1 MIDIFQE
8 QKPPMLYIADLSIEV
23 LIPRVTKKSKSFD
36 VKKINL
42 EKHPVV
48 LRDGFFPNKKVE
60 TNFYKRVYNNH
71 INKGKFEDMIFK
83 VIAIRNVKFS
93 SKIAWN
99 VD

>member
-8 QKPPMLYIADLSIEV
+8 QKPPMLYIADVSIEV
-23 LIPRVTKKSKSFD
+23 HIPKVTKKSRSFE

-42 EKHPVV
+42 EKEPIV

-60 TNFYKRVYNNH
+60 NNFYKRLYNKH
-71 INKGKFEDMIFK
+71 INKGKFEEMIFK
-83 VIAIRNVKFS
+83 VISIRNVKFS
-93 SKIAWN
+93 SKLAWN